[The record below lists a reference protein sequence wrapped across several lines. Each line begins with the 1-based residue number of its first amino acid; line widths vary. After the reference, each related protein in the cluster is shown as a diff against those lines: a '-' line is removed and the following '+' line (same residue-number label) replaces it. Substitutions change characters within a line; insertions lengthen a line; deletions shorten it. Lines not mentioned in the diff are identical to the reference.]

1 MVARLQPARNRY
13 LLDLDQDDAPA
24 HRAPLTISH
33 AALTE
38 LGRAAQDRLTRD
50 LFSLGLVDVAL
61 SGTEPVGVRLS
72 RLGHRLLLDEP
83 TRAPTNPPLVV
94 NPDFELLVLPEGDV
108 DELLHALDRI
118 AVRERTGEV
127 VHYRLDRE
135 RIERV
140 AAEGEAADDTID
152 FLAAHCRAELP
163 QNVVYSIRSWSG
175 NVRLATLE
183 RGVLFVANDP
193 TVVEAI
199 CNHSALKDCVER
211 VINPT
216 TLFFNGKVMERQI
229 AQELRSLGIHV
240 R

>member
-1 MVARLQPARNRY
+1 
-13 LLDLDQDDAPA
+13 
-24 HRAPLTISH
+24 
-33 AALTE
+33 
-38 LGRAAQDRLTRD
+38 
-50 LFSLGLVDVAL
+50 
-61 SGTEPVGVRLS
+61 
-72 RLGHRLLLDEP
+72 
-83 TRAPTNPPLVV
+83 V

-140 AAEGEAADDTID
+140 AVEGEAAEETLE
-152 FLAAHCRAELP
+152 FLAAHSRAELP

-175 NVRLATLE
+175 NVRLGTLE

-193 TVVEAI
+193 TVVEVI
-199 CNHSALKDCVER
+199 CNHPELKDCVER

-216 TLFFNGKVMERQI
+216 TLFFSGKVMERQI
-229 AQELRSLGIHV
+229 AQELKSLGIHV